1 MKGLM
6 SLPRLRDKLK
16 GISRRL
22 AFALCAYAILAL
34 VAILALDGYLR
45 MSVVLLMAFFAVKTL
60 AHAKEDKADW

>member
-45 MSVVLLMAFFAVKTL
+45 ISVVLLMAFFAVKTL
-60 AHAKEDKADW
+60 GHAKEDKADW